1 MIGLMEKIEQLK
13 KALDN
18 AKCIKDIEKT
28 QKEILA
34 DNKLYEQVLRKD
46 PSLNQHEK
54 IQKYRQLENEVN
66 FLILEINNT
75 LKENLK
81 EGEKCHESN

>member
-28 QKEILA
+28 QKEILT

-75 LKENLK
+75 LKQNLK

>member
-1 MIGLMEKIEQLK
+1 MIDLMEKIEQLK

-18 AKCIKDIEKT
+18 TKGIKDIEKT

-34 DNKLYEQVLRKD
+34 DKKLYEQVLRKD
-46 PSLNQHEK
+46 SSLNQHEK

>member
-75 LKENLK
+75 LKQNLK

>member
-1 MIGLMEKIEQLK
+1 MIDLMEKIDRLK
-13 KALDN
+13 NTLDN

-75 LKENLK
+75 LKQNLK

>member
-1 MIGLMEKIEQLK
+1 MIGLMEKIDRLK
-13 KALDN
+13 NTLDN

-34 DNKLYEQVLRKD
+34 DKKLYEQVLRKD

-75 LKENLK
+75 LKQNLK

>member
-34 DNKLYEQVLRKD
+34 EKKLYEQVLRKD

-75 LKENLK
+75 LKQNLK

>member
-34 DNKLYEQVLRKD
+34 DNKLYEQVLRQD

-75 LKENLK
+75 LKQNLK